1 MRFRDWAT
9 RVILIFLML
18 ATLILAMFIGG
29 ARKQP
34 NNTGIS
40 NPNPIIWNQY
50 PQALYQSEKIAE
62 KPPITLP
69 KLPIFSKSF
78 VERKPKNQVIT
89 QYITTA
95 AFAEYKPNLAATK
108 VHPSNYGER
117 FTHDVNGVPV
127 NNQPLIVLHETTNSA
142 SSAVNFFQNNN
153 VDENVQA
160 SYHALITLD
169 GTVIYLVAP
178 DKRAFG
184 AGNSVFKAAN
194 GVEETVQTNPNLS
207 PSVNN
212 FAYHVS
218 LETPPD
224 AWGKRNI
231 QGHSGYTEDQY
242 NSLAWLIAQ
251 SQVPDERITTHRDVD
266 IANGKVDPLS
276 FDFEKFFNKLHS
288 FRELRSFNNS

>member
-1 MRFRDWAT
+1 MRFRHWAT

-50 PQALYQSEKIAE
+50 PQALYQSEKTAE

-69 KLPIFSKSF
+69 KLPILSKSF
-78 VERKPKNQVIT
+78 VERNPKNQVIT

-95 AFAEYKPNLAATK
+95 AFAEYKPNLAAAK

>member
-95 AFAEYKPNLAATK
+95 AFAEYKPNLAAAK

>member
-1 MRFRDWAT
+1 MRFRHWAT

-50 PQALYQSEKIAE
+50 PQALYQSEKTAE

-69 KLPIFSKSF
+69 KLPILSKSF

-95 AFAEYKPNLAATK
+95 AFAGYKPNLAAAK

>member
-1 MRFRDWAT
+1 MRFRHWAT

-50 PQALYQSEKIAE
+50 PQALYQSEKTAE

-69 KLPIFSKSF
+69 KLPILSKSF

-95 AFAEYKPNLAATK
+95 AFAGYKPNLAAAK

-231 QGHSGYTEDQY
+231 QGHSGYNEDQY